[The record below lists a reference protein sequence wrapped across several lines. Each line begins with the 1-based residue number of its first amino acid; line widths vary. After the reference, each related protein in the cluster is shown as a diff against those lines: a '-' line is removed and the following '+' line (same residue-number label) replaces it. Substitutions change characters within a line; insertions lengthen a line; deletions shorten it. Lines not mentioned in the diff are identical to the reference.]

1 MPAAKTNTRAKRQ
14 QNQIDTALGH
24 MPPQNIEIEKR
35 VLGALMIDVDAFS
48 VVSELLRAET
58 FYDPR
63 HQKIFHAIQQLNVR
77 ELPVDIVTVIE
88 ELKQEGTHD
97 EVGAPNY
104 IVELSAVSLPRN
116 TLPDSLSTMPA
127 TLRERLSMKV
137 RI

>member
-1 MPAAKTNTRAKRQ
+1 MPAAKSNTRSKRQ
-14 QNQIDTALGH
+14 QNQIDTTLGH

-48 VVSELLRAET
+48 VVSELLHPET

-63 HQKIFHAIQQLNVR
+63 HQKIFKAIQQLNVR

-97 EVGAPNY
+97 EVGAPGY
-104 IVELSAVSLPRN
+104 IIDLSAG
-116 TLPDSLSTMPA
+116 TLSSANIEYHARVLA
-127 TLRERLSMKV
+127 QKFVAR
-137 RI
+137 